1 MEFNHLN
8 PPKLTDVVTQSRREA
23 ATRDANRRWPPFC
36 ETATRLRSSP
46 PPLGRTGPRT
56 PSRHEAHKARD
67 RTDAADVL
75 PCLAADRIGAP
86 SCCSAGSSDGG
97 RHRRAGVLAAWRMVR
112 QVRELQEQ
120 KRVCHW
126 S

>member
-56 PSRHEAHKARD
+56 PSRHDTRRTRRETGRTPPTYCPVSPPTGSAPPRAAPRAPRTED
-67 RTDAADVL
+67 DTDA
-75 PCLAADRIGAP
+75 
-86 SCCSAGSSDGG
+86 
-97 RHRRAGVLAAWRMVR
+97 
-112 QVRELQEQ
+112 QV
-120 KRVCHW
+120 C
-126 S
+126 